1 MRDEISGAVRRF
13 IAENFLFRDD
23 CADITSDSSLVD
35 AAVFDSTGML
45 ELVSFLE
52 AHFGI
57 EVKDEEILPR
67 NLDSIAAI
75 TDYVAAK
82 LEGREERLVA

>member
-1 MRDEISGAVRRF
+1 M
-13 IAENFLFRDD
+13 
-23 CADITSDSSLVD
+23 
-35 AAVFDSTGML
+35 AVFDSTGML